1 MCTYTAR
8 AMSYLEVYRL
18 SRHQLRDIAAPFP
31 VGSQKMRW
39 AAVRLA
45 LLRRIK
51 QLNAVNACST
61 TQRATFD
68 RAFTQASVR
77 GGITWLRHRPYAS
90 GAAGAGPE
98 DSDASAGPEDSEKP
112 LMLNE
117 QAPTLSELGAG
128 VNELRAA
135 ASKRDGEVEK
145 MRGEL
150 REVASAVQAVY
161 ALLGGKGTIADG
173 GGGDKPVGRKARP
186 KPTWAAEPPVVDATA
201 VEQTPETTEVVS
213 LM

>member
-77 GGITWLRHRPYAS
+77 GGI
-90 GAAGAGPE
+90 
-98 DSDASAGPEDSEKP
+98 
-112 LMLNE
+112 
-117 QAPTLSELGAG
+117 
-128 VNELRAA
+128 
-135 ASKRDGEVEK
+135 
-145 MRGEL
+145 
-150 REVASAVQAVY
+150 
-161 ALLGGKGTIADG
+161 
-173 GGGDKPVGRKARP
+173 
-186 KPTWAAEPPVVDATA
+186 DATA